1 MNFKVIGFILL
12 MSLCSTIGSAQTKR
26 VTGQVRDAI
35 DGTAIA
41 GATVM
46 VKGSSNGVATDA
58 NGEFVLNVSIGDT
71 LAFEMIGKK
80 GVQEVV
86 GQKNVFSIALYND
99 ETQLE
104 EVTVVAFGTQKK
116 ASVVSSITTVKPSE
130 LRVPAQNFTSAL
142 AGRIPGMISYQTSG
156 EPGNDMAQFFVRGVT
171 TFGYQSSPLILI
183 DGFESTTSEMARL
196 QVDDIESFSILKDA
210 SATALYGARGANGIL
225 LIVTKSGREGEVKVN
240 ARVDTHIASPTK
252 MIKTV
257 DGVTYMRMYNEA
269 RITRNPDAG
278 ALYSEQQI
286 QSTMMGENPMIYPN
300 VDWYDELFKQQ
311 TVNTKATVNISGGG
325 QVARYFVSVG
335 FDNENGLLKNDPR
348 SSFDS
353 NIKINRT
360 HLRSNV
366 IFNLTKTTTLD
377 TRIQGEFEK
386 YNGPYTS
393 AGDVFGLVLD
403 SNPVDFPLVYEPDE
417 ANRFTQHTLFGS
429 TIVNG
434 KIKTNPYAQMVQGY
448 QAQNNNVIS
457 AQATLVQDLGMIT
470 EGLKFQ
476 AKASVKSTA
485 NTKQSRFYFPFY
497 YQIDQYNQVT
507 QEYKLFCL
515 NPLEGSAKVGPI
527 VSEPS
532 RDASYYFEGRVNWDK
547 QFGLHSVSA
556 MVVGTIQEKAYLGSG
571 TLFEVLPERNTNLAG
586 RGTYDYDSRYF
597 FEFGFGYNGSEK
609 FTGKKRY
616 GFFPTAG
623 LAWAVSSEKFW
634 GPIKP
639 VVNNLKLRASY
650 GISGND
656 AISELK
662 NRFFFLSDISR
673 GGYSGG
679 YDWDQFAGYTWGQTF
694 TNEGIGYT
702 ISRYANPDITWEISR
717 KLNLA
722 LETAFF
728 NNTFRL
734 TGEYFKEWRSDI
746 YQEREIFAAT
756 TGLVDGGLKISGNV
770 GKVEVQGVEF
780 QADFEKSFT
789 KDFWTTGRAN
799 FTYSKN
805 KVTAKDE
812 KRYSDKYR
820 SAMGLPVNQ
829 MWGLVAERLFVDD
842 AERVYSPRQDWGN
855 YEAGDI
861 KYKDINGDGA
871 VNQNDQI
878 PMGYPSVPEI
888 QYGFGLSMG
897 YKKFDFS
904 FFFQGN
910 ARVSFFIDATEGN
923 PDKPADPKGIAPL
936 VNQRNA
942 LEIVANDYWTLT
954 NPNVHAFWPRLSV
967 TPLKNNTQASSWW
980 LRDGSFLRLKSIEL
994 GYTFKGWEKIAMQ
1007 SARVYF
1013 SSENVF
1019 YFSKFKLWDP
1029 EMGAQGNRYPP
1040 NRRFNIGIQVSF

>member
-1 MNFKVIGFILL
+1 MRLKYIVILCIWLL
-12 MSLCSTIGSAQTKR
+12 PSLAYAQRKSISGVVKDAGDGSPLPGVAVQVGQT
-26 VTGQVRDAI
+26 T
-35 DGTAIA
+35 DGT
-41 GATVM
+41 V
-46 VKGSSNGVATDA
+46 TDA
-58 NGEFVLNVSIGDT
+58 NGEYNLSVAVGDSLHFT
-71 LAFEMIGKK
+71 FIGKK
-80 GVQEVV
+80 PVSRVV
-86 GQKNVFSIALYND
+86 GQRNVIEVTLYDD
-99 ETQLE
+99 EAMLD

-142 AGRIPGMISYQTSG
+142 AGRIPGMISYQISG

-183 DGFESTTSEMARL
+183 DGFESTTTEMARL

-240 ARVDTHIASPTK
+240 ARVDTHVAAPTK

-257 DGVTYMRMYNEA
+257 DGVTYMRMFNEA
-269 RITRNPDAG
+269 RMTRNPDAG
-278 ALYSEQQI
+278 PLYSEQQI
-286 QSTMMGENPMIYPN
+286 QSTMLGENPMIYPN
-300 VDWYDELFKQQ
+300 VDWYNELFKQQ
-311 TVNTKATVNISGGG
+311 TMNTKTTVNISGGG

-335 FDNENGLLKNDPR
+335 FDNENGLLKDDPR
-348 SSFDS
+348 SNFDS

-366 IFNLTKTTTLD
+366 VFNLTKTTTLD

-393 AGDVFGLVLD
+393 AGDLFGLVLD
-403 SNPVDFPLVYEPDE
+403 SNPVDFPMVYAPDE

-434 KIKTNPYAQMVQGY
+434 VRKANPYAQMLSGY
-448 QAQNNNVIS
+448 QAQNNSVIS
-457 AQATLVQDLGMIT
+457 AQATLVQDLKMIT

-476 AKASVKSTA
+476 AKASVKTSA
-485 NTKQSRFYFPFY
+485 AAKQSRNYFPFY
-497 YQIDQYNQVT
+497 YQIEQYNQVT
-507 QEYKLFCL
+507 QDYKLLCL
-515 NPLEGSAKVGPI
+515 NPLEGDAKLGFVIPDQTKD
-527 VSEPS
+527 V
-532 RDASYYFEGRVNWDK
+532 SYYFEGRMNWDR
-547 QFGLHSVSA
+547 QFGLNSVSA
-556 MVVGTIQEKAYLGSG
+556 MVVGTVQEKANLGGG

-586 RGTYDYDSRYF
+586 RATYDFDSRYF

-623 LAWAVSSEKFW
+623 VAWAVSSEKFW
-634 GPIKP
+634 DPFKP

-656 AISELK
+656 AIAGLRD
-662 NRFFFLSDISR
+662 RFFFLSEITR
-673 GGYSGG
+673 GGYGGG
-679 YDWDQFAGYTWGQTF
+679 YGWNGLAGYTWGQSF
-694 TNEGIGYT
+694 INEGLGYT
-702 ISRYANPDITWEISR
+702 IARYANPDITWEISR

-728 NNTFRL
+728 DNAFRL
-734 TGEYFKEWRSDI
+734 TGEFFREWRSDI
-746 YQEREIFAAT
+746 YQQREIFAAT
-756 TGLVDGGLKISGNV
+756 TGLVDGDLKISGNV

-789 KDFWTTGRAN
+789 KDFWATGRAN
-799 FTYSKN
+799 FTFAKN

-812 KRYSDKYR
+812 KRYSDKYL
-820 SAMGLPVNQ
+820 SALGLPVNQ

-842 AERVYSPRQDWGN
+842 AEIAYSPRQDWGN
-855 YEAGDI
+855 YQAGDI
-861 KYKDINGDGA
+861 KYKDINGDGV
-871 VNQNDQI
+871 VNQNDRI

-888 QYGFGLSMG
+888 QYGFGVSTG

-910 ARVSFFIDATEGN
+910 SRVSFFIDASEGGEGS
-923 PDKPADPKGIAPL
+923 DKGIAPL
-936 VNQRNA
+936 VNQRNV
-942 LEIVANDYWTLT
+942 LDIVANDYWTIT

-967 TPLKNNTQASSWW
+967 EPLENNTQASSWW
-980 LRDGSFLRLKSIEL
+980 LRDGSFLRLKSVEL
-994 GYTFKGWEKIAMQ
+994 GYTIPGWNKIALQ
-1007 SARVYF
+1007 SARLYF

-1019 YFSKFKLWDP
+1019 YLSKFKLWDP
-1029 EMGAQGNRYPP
+1029 EMGAKGNRYPP